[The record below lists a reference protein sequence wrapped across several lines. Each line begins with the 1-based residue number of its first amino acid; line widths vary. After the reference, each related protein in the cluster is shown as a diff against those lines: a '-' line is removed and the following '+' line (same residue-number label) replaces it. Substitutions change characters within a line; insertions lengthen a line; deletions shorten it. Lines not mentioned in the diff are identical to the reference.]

1 MTHVHPDVCRIWA
14 GCETNRSGLL
24 INWREELS
32 FRSVYAARR
41 SVQYQ
46 KGVTNTRAPSVDPLS
61 PSVQQKW
68 HTHTQRYI
76 AGIRKRQQV
85 TGHCS
90 IFISEVRQP
99 FVVSSKSC
107 SHLRGGESSWP
118 PCTEMFYFLF
128 VLFLNWFWDSIQ
140 LSFSLYC
147 KMKTRQ
153 Q

>member
-68 HTHTQRYI
+68 HTHTHKGTLLALESDSVGNRSLLHLYLRSETAFCGVIKKLLTFTGGGNQ
-76 AGIRKRQQV
+76 AGHHALR
-85 TGHCS
+85 C
-90 IFISEVRQP
+90 FIS
-99 FVVSSKSC
+99 C
-107 SHLRGGESSWP
+107 
-118 PCTEMFYFLF
+118 LF
-128 VLFLNWFWDSIQ
+128 CF
-140 LSFSLYC
+140 
-147 KMKTRQ
+147 
-153 Q
+153 